1 MHRFLLIALVVSIA
15 LPAQAAPTR
24 MVPNNNLT
32 ILADDDM
39 MLPLAQLA
47 RAYSLE
53 TKTPLTIVMKS
64 ADDAEAQIEQGLEA
78 HIIITANTTLINEL
92 TDQGLTDV
100 SSRKPV
106 ARTQLALVTVSPL
119 DKEAN
124 IAKRISFASMLYAT
138 AGMPVYMDAPETI
151 EGARAAKLL
160 KNHDFSGVLASRTET
175 KPNHDELIA
184 SLHDGP
190 SLGIILAATTV
201 TDPDVHVVSLLAD
214 DVSPPVEFDSMVLG
228 SEAMG
233 DAKHFNDY
241 LSTDR
246 ARAIFAH
253 FGYQAPP
260 LK

>member
-1 MHRFLLIALVVSIA
+1 MRRFLLIAMLLATA
-15 LPAQAAPTR
+15 LPVQAEPVKMA
-24 MVPNNNLT
+24 PNNNLT
-32 ILADDDM
+32 ILADEDM

-78 HIIITANTTLINEL
+78 HIIITANVPLITRL

-100 SSRKPV
+100 SSRKPI
-106 ARTQLALVTVSPL
+106 ARTQLALVSVGDLT
-119 DKEAN
+119 KEAN

-138 AGMPVYMDAPETI
+138 NGMPVYMDAPTTI

-160 KNHDFSGVLASRTET
+160 TSHDFSTVLAARTET
-175 KPNHDELIA
+175 KPSHDELIA
-184 SLHDGP
+184 SLHDNP

-201 TDPDVHVVSLLAD
+201 TEPDVHVLSLLTD
-214 DVSPPVEFDSMVLG
+214 DVSPPVIFDSMVLG

-241 LSTDR
+241 LSSDK
-246 ARAIFAH
+246 ARVIFAH
-253 FGYQAPP
+253 FGFQAPTP
-260 LK
+260 K